1 MVELNSS
8 VNGCTASPTAPRDAL
23 GLFAVVLGAITTVA
37 GVLLPWVTLF
47 NGLSSVNGMGAD
59 GFYLLGIGTAALLL
73 IALFLRTGRPAPLRR
88 LALFLAL
95 VVTTV
100 GLFDAWRIVHFS
112 MAPGVLRPLAMPQVG
127 PGSFVAATGGLLLAA
142 GMLTL
147 KPGASRLPAG
157 TWPRLALA
165 GSLGSAAWIH
175 FAIIGEH
182 LGQTLLLGLG
192 TAAFG
197 IIQASLAVLMI
208 ARPRQGYLQAAI
220 VTNAAL
226 IFFYAYNV
234 VVGLPFA
241 KAELFSPG
249 LLIGHGEAVGL
260 RGAAALSL
268 ELIGLAVAMRLS
280 TVARGATSAEV
291 RAW

>member
-157 TWPRLALA
+157 TWPRLALERR
-165 GSLGSAAWIH
+165 SQSQPSDCRLYSSAV
-175 FAIIGEH
+175 
-182 LGQTLLLGLG
+182 QP
-192 TAAFG
+192 
-197 IIQASLAVLMI
+197 SPPAV
-208 ARPRQGYLQAAI
+208 APRQRCRCPRRQRQPMSMGP
-220 VTNAAL
+220 
-226 IFFYAYNV
+226 
-234 VVGLPFA
+234 PFKYSTRA
-241 KAELFSPG
+241 TSSADRAE
-249 LLIGHGEAVGL
+249 ATL
-260 RGAAALSL
+260 RHRA
-268 ELIGLAVAMRLS
+268 AVARLES
-280 TVARGATSAEV
+280 PQPRDLTG
-291 RAW
+291 RA